1 METKVAITLFYKKY
15 NNYPFLL
22 RDSICLANLGGDFGV
37 IGNEPVSSS
46 SEGRTYGIEFLAQ
59 KKLSKRFYGILAYT
73 WVRSEFQDK
82 NDEFRPSAW
91 DNQHIISLTGG
102 IKLNKDWEIGVRF
115 RYSGGPPYTPYDTL
129 NSSLKYVWDI
139 NSFGLFDYNR
149 LNGERLKANHGL
161 DIRIDK
167 KWYWNKVALNVYIDI
182 QNAYNFQGETP
193 PSLIAITDNNGNIL
207 EDPNDPTRYQL
218 KTISNTAGTILP
230 SVGLQFEF

>member
-1 METKVAITLFYKKY
+1 MGQPTYYF
-15 NNYPFLL
+15 
-22 RDSICLANLGGDFGV
+22 
-37 IGNEPVSSS
+37 
-46 SEGRTYGIEFLAQ
+46 TYG
-59 KKLSKRFYGILAYT
+59 G
-73 WVRSEFQDK
+73 V
-82 NDEFRPSAW
+82 
-91 DNQHIISLTGG
+91 
-102 IKLNKDWEIGVRF
+102 KLNNDWEIGVRF

-193 PSLIAITDNNGNIL
+193 PSLIAVTTIMET
-207 EDPNDPTRYQL
+207 YL
-218 KTISNTAGTILP
+218 KIQMTPLAINLKLSQTQRELYY
-230 SVGLQFEF
+230 LQ